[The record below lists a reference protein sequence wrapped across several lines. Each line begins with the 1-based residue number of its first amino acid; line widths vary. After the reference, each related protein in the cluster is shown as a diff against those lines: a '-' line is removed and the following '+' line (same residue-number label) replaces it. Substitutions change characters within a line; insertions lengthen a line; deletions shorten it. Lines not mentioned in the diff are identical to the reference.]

1 MLGEQRRSGAR
12 ARAHAPRLW
21 ATSPRRGAAPAAAPR
36 GQPARAEPGLTQ
48 GAPAEEPCGCGGAG
62 LARVLNAD
70 QHQLQLLHLE
80 EPPEDAAHRGRRVC
94 PRGGGSRARPGQQ
107 RGTHENTRKVPGAA
121 ASESTRAVEPCG
133 SGGWG
138 SRARRGGGIQETRG
152 QSGRFTCF
160 MSTRQERQALQWCS
174 PRRGRLGGF
183 GRLVVESVH
192 RGSHLTAAGQK
203 SPLWQVSVAALW
215 PLLQRSGRRPGR

>member
-121 ASESTRAVEPCG
+121 ASESTRAVEPCA
-133 SGGWG
+133 SGC
-138 SRARRGGGIQETRG
+138 
-152 QSGRFTCF
+152 SG
-160 MSTRQERQALQWCS
+160 EPRQAWGRHSGDEGAGWAVYMLCRLDGRNDRPCS
-174 PRRGRLGGF
+174 GARLA
-183 GRLVVESVH
+183 EA
-192 RGSHLTAAGQK
+192 GSEALGDSSSSLRIAAIMIT
-203 SPLWQVSVAALW
+203 
-215 PLLQRSGRRPGR
+215 LLQ

>member
-1 MLGEQRRSGAR
+1 MLGEQQRSGAR

-62 LARVLNAD
+62 LARVLDAD

-80 EPPEDAAHRGRRVC
+80 EPPEDAAHRGRRA
-94 PRGGGSRARPGQQ
+94 RARGVVALARAQASREA
-107 RGTHENTRKVPGAA
+107 RGTREHERGAGAA

-133 SGGWG
+133 SGGGGEPRQAWG
-138 SRARRGGGIQETRG
+138 RYLGGGGAEWAVYMLCRLERG
-152 QSGRFTCF
+152 RNDRPCSECSSARLAEAAG
-160 MSTRQERQALQWCS
+160 S
-174 PRRGRLGGF
+174 PRRGRLGAGF
-183 GRLVVESVH
+183 GRQSPSHPAAAAAVAYSTVGVRSVS
-192 RGSHLTAAGQK
+192 R
-203 SPLWQVSVAALW
+203 
-215 PLLQRSGRRPGR
+215 